1 MPNNPRAAENLKPF
15 QKGPDPRRN
24 RKGRPK
30 DLPGLRNLI
39 QSILNEAATDKAGN
53 ALTANGHAMTVIE
66 AMTRQMIQSKNPRM
80 AQIILEYAYGKV
92 SAPVEVSGKDG
103 GPVALVV
110 GAADLSGLGDAELD
124 AVIRN
129 LQAALGAGND

>member
-1 MPNNPRAAENLKPF
+1 MTNSKTAGNSTPGRPF
-15 QKGPDPRRN
+15 VKGDARIN
-24 RKGRPK
+24 RKGRPRK
-30 DLPGLRNLI
+30 IDDYRALV

-92 SAPVEVSGKDG
+92 PAPVELSGPDG
-103 GPVALVV
+103 GPVLT
-110 GAADLSGLGDAELD
+110 EI
-124 AVIRN
+124 VIRYADDTDSPN
-129 LQAALGAGND
+129 HS

>member
-1 MPNNPRAAENLKPF
+1 MTNSKTAGNSTPGRPF
-15 QKGPDPRRN
+15 VKGDARIN
-24 RKGRPK
+24 RKGRPRK
-30 DLPGLRNLI
+30 IDDYRALV

-92 SAPVEVSGKDG
+92 PAPVELSGKDG
-103 GPVALVV
+103 GPLTIAVV
-110 GAADLSGLGDAELD
+110 NVDVDK
-124 AVIRN
+124 V
-129 LQAALGAGND
+129 

>member
-30 DLPGLRNLI
+30 DLPGLRDLV

-103 GPVALVV
+103 GPLVLQMTW
-110 GAADLSGLGDAELD
+110 GDNDSDGTPAAD
-124 AVIRN
+124 
-129 LQAALGAGND
+129 

>member
-1 MPNNPRAAENLKPF
+1 MTNSKTAGNSTPGRPF
-15 QKGPDPRRN
+15 VKGDARIN
-24 RKGRPK
+24 RKGRPRK
-30 DLPGLRNLI
+30 IDDYRALV

-92 SAPVEVSGKDG
+92 PAPVEVSGKDG
-103 GPVALVV
+103 QPLVLQMTW
-110 GAADLSGLGDAELD
+110 GDNDSDGTPAAD
-124 AVIRN
+124 
-129 LQAALGAGND
+129 

>member
-1 MPNNPRAAENLKPF
+1 MTNSKTAGNSTPGRPF
-15 QKGPDPRRN
+15 VKGDARIN
-24 RKGRPK
+24 RKGRPRK
-30 DLPGLRNLI
+30 IDDYRALV

-92 SAPVEVSGKDG
+92 PAPVEVSGKDG
-103 GPVALVV
+103 QPLVLQMTW
-110 GAADLSGLGDAELD
+110 GDNDSDGAPAAD
-124 AVIRN
+124 
-129 LQAALGAGND
+129 

>member
-1 MPNNPRAAENLKPF
+1 MTNSKTAGNSTPGRPF
-15 QKGPDPRRN
+15 VKGDARIN
-24 RKGRPK
+24 RKGRPRK
-30 DLPGLRNLI
+30 IDDYRALV

-92 SAPVEVSGKDG
+92 PAPVELSGPDG
-103 GPVALVV
+103 GPVLVERV
-110 GAADLSGLGDAELD
+110 E
-124 AVIRN
+124 VI
-129 LQAALGAGND
+129 APTDDTASE

>member
-30 DLPGLRNLI
+30 DLPGLRNLV

-103 GPVALVV
+103 GPV
-110 GAADLSGLGDAELD
+110 EQ
-124 AVIRN
+124 VIRFEWVDDN
-129 LQAALGAGND
+129 NHDDTDATAA

>member
-1 MPNNPRAAENLKPF
+1 MTNSKTASNSTPGRPF
-15 QKGPDPRRN
+15 VKGDARIN
-24 RKGRPK
+24 RKGRPRK
-30 DLPGLRNLI
+30 IDDYRALV

-92 SAPVEVSGKDG
+92 PAPVELSGPDG
-103 GPVALVV
+103 GPVLVERV
-110 GAADLSGLGDAELD
+110 EVIAPTDDATP
-124 AVIRN
+124 
-129 LQAALGAGND
+129 Q